1 MLGQARLSF
10 NLTSI
15 HLFRSRLS
23 FKPDGCT
30 GNWTGKAEFKP
41 VQNPDK
47 FMNHPPGPQ
56 CLIFKKLGK
65 HTHLNQSAV
74 PCACFVASPI
84 SQNLLDSVA
93 IFPDRWIIITLPG
106 GCLLRIID
114 SRNRQ
119 VVTSIAIPE
128 AGTAC
133 SEDIVA
139 LACRGRN
146 GKEVRET
153 YLSTP

>member
-1 MLGQARLSF
+1 MLTRLDTDAIDRTADKLLI
-10 NLTSI
+10 N
-15 HLFRSRLS
+15 R
-23 FKPDGCT
+23 GC
-30 GNWTGKAEFKP
+30 
-41 VQNPDK
+41 
-47 FMNHPPGPQ
+47 
-56 CLIFKKLGK
+56 CLIRL
-65 HTHLNQSAV
+65 
-74 PCACFVASPI
+74 
-84 SQNLLDSVA
+84 
-93 IFPDRWIIITLPG
+93 
-106 GCLLRIID
+106 D

-153 YLSTP
+153 YLSSP